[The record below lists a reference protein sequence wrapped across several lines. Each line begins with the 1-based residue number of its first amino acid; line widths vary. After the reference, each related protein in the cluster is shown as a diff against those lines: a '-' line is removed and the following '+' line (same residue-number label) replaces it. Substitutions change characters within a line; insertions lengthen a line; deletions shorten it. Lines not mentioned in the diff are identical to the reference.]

1 MRAIFLDKDGTLIK
15 DVPYNVNPDLVQLS
29 PGAGEALRFF
39 QRRGYALFVVSNQA
53 GIAKG
58 LFSELD
64 LYQVRQRLH
73 ELLAD
78 QGVVLDGFHYC
89 PHYPDSIMKQYAIRC
104 FCRKP
109 MPGMIYRA
117 AYRHGIDLKRSWMIG
132 DILDD
137 VEAGYRAGCKTVL
150 IDNGNETEWKISE
163 QRMPDLIAPDLY
175 AAAKAIEA
183 VDGMPH
189 SPRLPHNQGTVHP

>member
-1 MRAIFLDKDGTLIK
+1 MRAIFLDKDGTLVK

-29 PGAGEALRFF
+29 LGAGEALRLFR
-39 QRRGYALFVVSNQA
+39 RRGYALFVVSNQA

-64 LYQVRQRLH
+64 LCRIQQRLH
-73 ELLAD
+73 ELLSEQDIA
-78 QGVVLDGFHYC
+78 LDGFYYC
-89 PHYPDSIMKQYAIRC
+89 PHHPDGVVKEYAIRC
-104 FCRKP
+104 VCRKP
-109 MPGMIYRA
+109 MPSMIYRA
-117 AYRHGIDLKRSWMIG
+117 AYQYGIDLKRSWMIG

-137 VEAGYRAGCKTVL
+137 VEAGCRAGCNTVL

-189 SPRLPHNQGTVHP
+189 SPPLSRNQGTLHP